1 MDWKQIVGSVAPTVA
16 TGLFGP
22 AGGLI
27 ASIAGRIL
35 LGSDKAS
42 PDEVKDYVLANQTP
56 EVFAKLKEIEASVTV
71 KLKELEVDL
80 ERIAAS
86 DRDSARTR
94 ETSTGDK
101 WTPRVL
107 ALVIIGG
114 FLGAMYAVLTGAV
127 EGLKDPITSA
137 LVGSVIGYVSAKADQ
152 VVSYY
157 FGSSSGSRDKTDA
170 LAAAA
175 KR

>member
-1 MDWKQIVGSVAPTVA
+1 MDWKSIIGSVAPTVA

-80 ERIAAS
+80 ERIAAG
-86 DRDSARTR
+86 DRDSARRR
-94 ETSTGDK
+94 EIETGSWAPAILAGILLIGYFAVVGAFISGQVVIPK
-101 WTPRVL
+101 EYELVFGNLLGTLSSGVGL
-107 ALVIIGG
+107 AL
-114 FLGAMYAVLTGAV
+114 
-127 EGLKDPITSA
+127 
-137 LVGSVIGYVSAKADQ
+137 GY
-152 VVSYY
+152 YY
-157 FGSSSGSRDKTDA
+157 GSSVSSKAKTDA
-170 LAAAA
+170 MAAAA
-175 KR
+175 RR